1 MKAQATP
8 AGIAVSAAALLSAFS
23 SLRPASWDTDH
34 PPPDAWP
41 LGSYRMV
48 KVLVFLWDVPLNGG
62 ELALV
67 PGSHRLP
74 AGPGEVLQT
83 RFKDGM
89 GAHPAAICGANRT
102 RMTDILLSW
111 RSPVWPRGSASP
123 TM

>member
-1 MKAQATP
+1 MSS
-8 AGIAVSAAALLSAFS
+8 GSLVLSAQVVDPK
-23 SLRPASWDTDH
+23 LLGHTDH

-48 KVLVFLWDVPLNGG
+48 KVLVFLWDVPHNGG

-83 RFKDGM
+83 RFKDGL
-89 GAHPAAICGANRT
+89 GAPSCHLRHQSN
-102 RMTDILLSW
+102 
-111 RSPVWPRGSASP
+111 
-123 TM
+123 